1 LYRSTVVSAA
11 AGFFQTSPLVP
22 KYEISDCGTVIEIEL
37 RQFRI
42 KALITLTLLLPAHF
56 ILSYPGQ
63 SGEVQP
69 CLRAKAK
76 LTELQAIKYC
86 TRAEQVIEI
95 SERVEVPAAPRIVWD
110 MLSDPRAVVDCM
122 PGAKLGDRLEDGS
135 YDATVTVKFGPAK
148 VTFRAKVALELD
160 GIAMTGHV
168 SSRGRDDQG
177 GTRVKTAMTFK
188 VVAGQ
193 APGSSA
199 VPIDAQVEISGR
211 LASLVESGAAL
222 VVKRMTG
229 EFTERLAARCAKA
242 TA

>member
-1 LYRSTVVSAA
+1 M
-11 AGFFQTSPLVP
+11 
-22 KYEISDCGTVIEIEL
+22 
-37 RQFRI
+37 
-42 KALITLTLLLPAHF
+42 
-56 ILSYPGQ
+56 ILSYPGR

-69 CLRAKAK
+69 CLQAKAK
-76 LTELQAIKYC
+76 LTQLHVIEYC
-86 TRAEQVIEI
+86 TSAEQEGGRVGPVSGQPSLPQGGLWRPGTRSSPVHKVIEI

-110 MLSDPRAVVDCM
+110 VLSDPRAVVDCV
-122 PGAKLGDRLEDGS
+122 PGVKLGDRLEDGS

-160 GIAMTGHV
+160 GTAMIGHV